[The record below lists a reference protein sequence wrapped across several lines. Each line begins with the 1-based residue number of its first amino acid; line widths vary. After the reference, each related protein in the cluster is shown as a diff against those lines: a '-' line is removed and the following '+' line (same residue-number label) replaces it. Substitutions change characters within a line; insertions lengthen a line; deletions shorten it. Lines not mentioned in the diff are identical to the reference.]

1 MRKTRPFLAGFRPI
15 LKALLI
21 FLTLNFGVFVALS
34 FWPPLLGWLWLS
46 ADRPWGIVTSVF
58 SHVDL
63 DHIASNIVGFVFAV
77 VLFVLINLNKS
88 EKTRRRLS
96 SQFLLLA
103 FVAGIAANLLQYPF
117 FLDKLSK
124 SSYGA
129 SGIVYGAWGIV
140 FSCALNDLAP
150 NIRFIAGERR
160 RLRGRKKKQSV
171 FRLDPSAVKFFS
183 SVLAVSLVISLLF
196 LVIFDIGSF
205 LNVAPEV
212 DVFAHGVGFLIG
224 FVVFTCFQIFNV
236 K

>member
-1 MRKTRPFLAGFRPI
+1 MSKTNRFLAGFRPV
-15 LKALLI
+15 LEALVI
-21 FLTLNFGVFVALS
+21 FLTLNFGVFVVLS
-34 FWPPLLGWLWLS
+34 FWPHLLGWLWLS

-63 DHIASNIVGFVFAV
+63 DHISSNIVGFVFAA

-96 SQFLLLA
+96 SRFLLLV
-103 FVAGIAANLLQYPF
+103 FVAGFAANLLQYPF
-117 FLDKLSK
+117 LLAKLGK

-129 SGIVYGAWGIV
+129 SGIVYGSLGIV
-140 FSCALNDLAP
+140 FSCALHDLPSNA
-150 NIRFIAGERR
+150 RFIAGQRR
-160 RLRGRKKKQSV
+160 RLRSRKKKQSV
-171 FRLDPSAVKFFS
+171 FRLDPNTLKFFS

-224 FVVFTCFQIFNV
+224 FVVFTGFQLFNI